1 MPDDTALFADLARLA
16 GLSRP
21 AGQCF
26 GLIWRVASP
35 PCADQL
41 CAASG
46 LSRSNVSTA
55 LKELRLHG
63 LIATARAPG
72 DRKDYFSAPADPFE
86 VLRLIL
92 AARLRQDLA
101 PLRDRAAAAAGGGGP
116 DAAVADSRMAAL
128 AAALDRIVLA
138 GEALGV
144 MPAATLE
151 RLLEGSAAASAGA
164 PRKKKKKRKG

>member
-55 LKELRLHG
+55 MKELRLHG
-63 LIATARAPG
+63 LIATVRAPG
-72 DRKDYFSAPADPFE
+72 DRKDYFTAPADPFE

-101 PLRDRAAAAAGGGGP
+101 PLRDRAAAAAGGDGP
-116 DAAVADSRMAAL
+116 AVADGRMAAL
-128 AAALDRIVLA
+128 AAALDRIVMA

-144 MPAATLE
+144 MPAASLE
-151 RLLEGSAAASAGA
+151 RMLAEPAAAPDGP